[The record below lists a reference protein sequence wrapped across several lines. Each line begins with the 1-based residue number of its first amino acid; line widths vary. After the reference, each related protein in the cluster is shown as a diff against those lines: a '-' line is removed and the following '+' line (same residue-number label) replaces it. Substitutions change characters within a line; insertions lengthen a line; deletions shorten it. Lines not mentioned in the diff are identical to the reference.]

1 MITTFSVAACWAARG
16 GIRGGEREF
25 SWTQDESTS
34 RVEKAAGLMAA
45 ASLPH
50 PGQGRGAA
58 RIAAEAAGPLGAV
71 DGNPSARADRIRRR
85 QRSGPSQVPTALPVD
100 DMNANADLLPGPA
113 PEDRFEVARRGYD
126 RRQVEEFVAR
136 SRREVA
142 DMRSRL
148 ARALREA
155 EQLRVDLA
163 AARRAAWETA
173 GQGERAARELTALRT
188 QAQMA
193 LARNLW
199 WPPPQQEGE

>member
-1 MITTFSVAACWAARG
+1 
-16 GIRGGEREF
+16 
-25 SWTQDESTS
+25 
-34 RVEKAAGLMAA
+34 
-45 ASLPH
+45 
-50 PGQGRGAA
+50 
-58 RIAAEAAGPLGAV
+58 
-71 DGNPSARADRIRRR
+71 
-85 QRSGPSQVPTALPVD
+85 VD
-100 DMNANADLLPGPA
+100 DTSANADLPPGPA

-173 GQGERAARELTALRT
+173 GQGERMARELTALRT

-199 WPPPQQEGE
+199 WPPPQPDGE